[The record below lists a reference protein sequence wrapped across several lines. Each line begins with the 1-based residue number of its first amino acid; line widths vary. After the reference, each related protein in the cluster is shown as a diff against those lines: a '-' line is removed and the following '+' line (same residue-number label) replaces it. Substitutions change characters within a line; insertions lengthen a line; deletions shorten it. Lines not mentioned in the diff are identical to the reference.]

1 MTQALNFTVKA
12 IENFVAS
19 DLPKAPLSQIGMQY
33 LLGKLREAQVFILPD
48 YGMVLDRD
56 KPRPEVPG
64 LTFAPAFPVVALEY
78 AAPADKAQR
87 TPGYTDSPASR
98 RIALAWR
105 WSEDIPPELRRWSP
119 ADIEDGVVV
128 ASISFMDR
136 LGFWVPV
143 AAAAHVSFSTEW
155 VERPAA
161 TPFYEAAVAAGRIAS
176 KVAAARTIP
185 FTLIPLLPEMLAE
198 TRQRIG
204 HTALMDT
211 VGADL
216 MDEVNAYIDV
226 CYALSC
232 RNVSPER
239 HPAPEKLNKARI
251 RRGDLPLKDFHILQ
265 VAGAVDGDHD
275 VTGTGGSRRGH
286 LRRGHIRQLRYLG
299 EGRMTWVNATMVRGR
314 GFVDK
319 AYAV

>member
-12 IENFVAS
+12 IESFIAG
-19 DLPKAPLSQIGMQY
+19 DLPDAPLSQIGMEY
-33 LLGKLREAQVFILPD
+33 LLGKLREAQVFILPE

-64 LTFAPAFPVVALEY
+64 LTFSPAFPVVALEFT
-78 AAPADKAQR
+78 APVDEEKR
-87 TPGYTDSPASR
+87 IPGYTDSPASR

-105 WSEDIPPELRRWSP
+105 WTDDMPPELRRWSP
-119 ADIEDGVVV
+119 TDIEDGVIV

-136 LGFWVPV
+136 LGFWVPI
-143 AAAAHVSFSTEW
+143 AAAAHISFSTEW
-155 VERPAA
+155 TKLAP
-161 TPFYEAAVAAGRIAS
+161 TPFYEAALAAGRVAP
-176 KVAAARTIP
+176 KVAAAPTFP
-185 FTLIPLLPEMLAE
+185 YTLIPLLPEMLVA
-198 TRQRIG
+198 TQQRIG
-204 HTALMDT
+204 RAALLDT
-211 VGADL
+211 IAADL

-251 RRGDLPLKDFHILQ
+251 RRGDLPLKDFHILK
-265 VAGAVDGDHD
+265 VEGASDADHD
-275 VTGTGGSRRGH
+275 EPGNAGSRRAH

-314 GFVDK
+314 GFIEK
-319 AYAV
+319 AYSV